1 MKNMI
6 IILILLS
13 FTQCKKDQD
22 SEERRTGDKTVS
34 FYLNGKLWQNS
45 LELAYGGSI
54 NGTGMY
60 SAKFQASYADVPK
73 PFVSVEGNIWNHS
86 KLFIML
92 PLMDTIQA
100 NIPGNYNMDNSHGYI
115 DTGWEFRNMN
125 HMVYKLNNI
134 KYLSKENKGWAEVTR
149 WETQKNNN
157 GNWNIL
163 HYEGKFEAILYN
175 ENDPLDSL
183 IITDGLWND

>member
-1 MKNMI
+1 MI

-60 SAKFQASYADVPK
+60 SAKFLSGYNYQT

-92 PLMDTIQA
+92 PLMDTIQT
-100 NIPGNYNMDNSHGYI
+100 NIPDNYNMDDSHGHIKTFWQYR
-115 DTGWEFRNMN
+115 DRN
-125 HMVYKLNNI
+125 HMVYKFNNI
-134 KYLSKENKGWAEVTR
+134 KYLSKKDNGWAEVTR
-149 WETQKNNN
+149 WEIQENSDGTST
-157 GNWNIL
+157 L

-183 IITDGLWND
+183 IITDGLWNN

>member
-60 SAKFQASYADVPK
+60 SAKFLSGYNYQT

-92 PLMDTIQA
+92 PLMDTIQT
-100 NIPGNYNMDNSHGYI
+100 NIPDN
-115 DTGWEFRNMN
+115 
-125 HMVYKLNNI
+125 
-134 KYLSKENKGWAEVTR
+134 
-149 WETQKNNN
+149 
-157 GNWNIL
+157 
-163 HYEGKFEAILYN
+163 
-175 ENDPLDSL
+175 
-183 IITDGLWND
+183 